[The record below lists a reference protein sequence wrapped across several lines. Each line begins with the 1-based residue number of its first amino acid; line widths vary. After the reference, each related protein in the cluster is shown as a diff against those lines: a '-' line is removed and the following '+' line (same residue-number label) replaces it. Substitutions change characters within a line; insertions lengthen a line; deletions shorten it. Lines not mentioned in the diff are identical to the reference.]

1 MALTANTEAWLR
13 WAMAAVAMLV
23 MFRLQRSKAG
33 TADRW
38 PKAAGRSELNVCA
51 TNTQTLTKGNRLV
64 TNRQSEKVWGSRT
77 IKVITIKVITIK
89 VITIKVIIFTRRRAY
104 AVSRART

>member
-23 MFRLQRSKAG
+23 MFRLQRSKVG

-38 PKAAGRSELNVCA
+38 PKAAGRSELYA
-51 TNTQTLTKGNRLV
+51 RQTLTKGIV
-64 TNRQSEKVWGSRT
+64 TKIIT

-89 VITIKVIIFTRRRAY
+89 VITIKVIIFTRRRTY